1 MRLVRHFD
9 ESTGQIYVAVNEL
22 EPPPRICAKARSRR
36 GRFRGDPHSFDA
48 IAARQRQLTSEELSR
63 HNLNLIPVVDHR

>member
-22 EPPPRICAKARSRR
+22 EPDRRLASALRIVIVLRVIASDETPLRS
-36 GRFRGDPHSFDA
+36 P
-48 IAARQRQLTSEELSR
+48 TY
-63 HNLNLIPVVDHR
+63 